1 MLRCTLAD
9 GTSQDVPVPAVPL
22 AVGDPPEAGRP
33 VDWRGAIGPLHVQ
46 LLALPERISLGES
59 VHVSVAI
66 RGAGNLWVID
76 EPFAGATLGSAEIYH
91 RPPEIDTEAGERLSV
106 RRFFRMDL
114 VPHAAGVFEIPTIA
128 LPYYDPI
135 DRRYATART
144 EPKRIQVD
152 PRAAAEPPRSDAS
165 HRAAAPP
172 VGLEAKEQSPANSGV
187 FATRGVALAAAAA
200 LIAGAALWRV
210 RGAQRRRWQHVT
222 DVLAIARGAAERGD
236 SRAEAAN
243 LSRALDA
250 AVARAVRRDSSDL
263 EAAHTLARELERIRF
278 GPQSVE
284 RPDRAV
290 VDAVLALIETL
301 RTR

>member
-1 MLRCTLAD
+1 
-9 GTSQDVPVPAVPL
+9 
-22 AVGDPPEAGRP
+22 
-33 VDWRGAIGPLHVQ
+33 
-46 LLALPERISLGES
+46 
-59 VHVSVAI
+59 
-66 RGAGNLWVID
+66 
-76 EPFAGATLGSAEIYH
+76 
-91 RPPEIDTEAGERLSV
+91 
-106 RRFFRMDL
+106 
-114 VPHAAGVFEIPTIA
+114 
-128 LPYYDPI
+128 
-135 DRRYATART
+135 
-144 EPKRIQVD
+144 
-152 PRAAAEPPRSDAS
+152 
-165 HRAAAPP
+165 
-172 VGLEAKEQSPANSGV
+172 
-187 FATRGVALAAAAA
+187 
-200 LIAGAALWRV
+200 
-210 RGAQRRRWQHVT
+210 VT